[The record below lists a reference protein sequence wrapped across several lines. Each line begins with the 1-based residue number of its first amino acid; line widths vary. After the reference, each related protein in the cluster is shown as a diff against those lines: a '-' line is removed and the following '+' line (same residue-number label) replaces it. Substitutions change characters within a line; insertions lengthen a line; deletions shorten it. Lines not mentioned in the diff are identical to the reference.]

1 MKKLLCIAESCCDMI
16 FGGLPRV
23 PEPGREVYCREFE
36 IKAGGGANTP
46 MMLGRLGAPV
56 RFLTRLGKDLPGRL
70 VWEDLEACGVEIAG
84 TGMTEGART
93 AVSAVL
99 STSLDRCFAS
109 YAGSAGAF
117 FTPKQLE
124 EEISRADI
132 VHTYLGYCLT
142 YPIARLCRRYDRI
155 LSLDVSWCDSPAG
168 EETWEILNQCD
179 YLKLNREEALALTG
193 APDPETAAR
202 KLAEKVRTGTVV
214 TLGGEGSLGL
224 CQGQSYRQRA
234 IETGRFA
241 DACGA
246 GDCYGAGFLYG
257 IATGR
262 SMKESMGLG
271 AAAAGLC
278 VTWYGGMDRGLDLT
292 PAMLDSFL

>member
-84 TGMTEGART
+84 TGMAEGVRT
-93 AVSAVL
+93 GVSAVL
-99 STSLDRCFAS
+99 STSRDRCFAS

-168 EETWEILNQCD
+168 
-179 YLKLNREEALALTG
+179 
-193 APDPETAAR
+193 R
-202 KLAEKVRTGTVV
+202 KH
-214 TLGGEGSLGL
+214 
-224 CQGQSYRQRA
+224 
-234 IETGRFA
+234 GRF
-241 DACGA
+241 
-246 GDCYGAGFLYG
+246 
-257 IATGR
+257 
-262 SMKESMGLG
+262 
-271 AAAAGLC
+271 
-278 VTWYGGMDRGLDLT
+278 
-292 PAMLDSFL
+292 